1 MEIIVVLI
9 GGFLLGIPII
19 AVISLIRSGN
29 TRKLVDQLSWDYRD
43 KLADLTGEIANL
55 RRELGEVSQ
64 RASRMDAVSS
74 PAPHAAAEEASLYP
88 AIDRLVGAGTTQTM
102 TLDHQAI
109 ADVIAQLGVAAN
121 GDIQPGAR
129 VEAQRLLFVL
139 EALLTTHLWKEDT
152 AYVPLLARLDFH
164 AYTALHAEVAEHM
177 AHREHTH

>member
-1 MEIIVVLI
+1 MDSPNAAPPPRAATPGSVEQLI
-9 GGFLLGIPII
+9 TDEHF
-19 AVISLIRSGN
+19 AIR
-29 TRKLVDQLSWDYRD
+29 
-43 KLADLTGEIANL
+43 AHLTGL
-55 RRELGEVSQ
+55 RELATVFPELDQ
-64 RASRMDAVSS
+64 RAAREGAGAGLDFLNNELL
-74 PAPHAAAEEASLYP
+74 PHAAAEEASIYP
-88 AIDRLVGAGTTQTM
+88 AIDRLVGAGATQTM

-152 AYVPLLARLDFH
+152 AYVPLLARLDSH
-164 AYTALHAEVAEHM
+164 AYTALHAEVAEHT